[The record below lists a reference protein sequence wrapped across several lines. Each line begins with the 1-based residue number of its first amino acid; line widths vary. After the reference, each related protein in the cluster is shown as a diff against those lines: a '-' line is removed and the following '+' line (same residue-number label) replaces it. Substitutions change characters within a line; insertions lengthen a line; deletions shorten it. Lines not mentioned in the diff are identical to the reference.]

1 MDLKSSIDMTRLPKH
16 IAIIMDGNGRWAMRR
31 GEERVKGH
39 QNAVDAVRAATE
51 GCAELGVS
59 YLTLYAFS
67 TENWLRPQNEVNA
80 LMELLVITINGE
92 LKTLIKNNIR
102 LRTIGDFE
110 TLPESCKNELL
121 KAIDITKNNTGLT
134 LIIALSYSSKWEI
147 TQAIRQIAREAYDH
161 QINPD
166 NISEVSLN
174 QYLCTKD
181 FPDPELLIR
190 TSGEKRISNF
200 LLWQIAYTELYF
212 TETLWPDFNKDE
224 LYKAII
230 DYQKRERR
238 FGLTAAQLP
247 QL

>member
-1 MDLKSSIDMTRLPKH
+1 MDLVSRIDKSRLPKH
-16 IAIIMDGNGRWAMRR
+16 IAIIMDGNGRWALQR

-39 QNAVDAVRAATE
+39 QNAVNAVKAAVE
-51 GCAELGVS
+51 GCGELEVS

-67 TENWLRPQNEVNA
+67 TENWLRPRNEVDA
-80 LMELLVITINGE
+80 LMELLVHTIGNE
-92 LKTLIKNNIR
+92 LDNLVKNKVR
-102 LRTIGDFE
+102 LKTIGDFDL
-110 TLPESCKNELL
+110 LPDNCKVELTR
-121 KAIDITKNNTGLT
+121 AMDVTKNNTGLT

-147 TQAIRQIAREAYDH
+147 IRAVKQIAQDAYDH

-166 NISEVSLN
+166 KISESFFN
-174 QYLCTKD
+174 EYLCTKG

-224 LYKAII
+224 LYKAIL

-238 FGLTAAQLP
+238 FGLTASQLT
-247 QL
+247 

>member
-1 MDLKSSIDMTRLPKH
+1 
-16 IAIIMDGNGRWAMRR
+16 MDGNGRWAMQR
-31 GEERVKGH
+31 GEERVTGH
-39 QNAVDAVRAATE
+39 RNAVSAVRAATE
-51 GCAELGVS
+51 GCAELGIS

-67 TENWLRPQNEVNA
+67 TENWMRPKNEVDA
-80 LMELLVITINGE
+80 LMELMVITINEE

-102 LRTIGDFE
+102 LETIGDFE
-110 TLPESCKNELL
+110 ALPQTCKDELL
-121 KAIDITKNNTGLT
+121 RAKEITANNTGLT

-147 TQAIRQIAREAYDH
+147 TQAVKQIAREAYNH

-166 NISEVSLN
+166 NISEVFLN

-181 FPDPELLIR
+181 FPEPELLIR

-247 QL
+247 PL